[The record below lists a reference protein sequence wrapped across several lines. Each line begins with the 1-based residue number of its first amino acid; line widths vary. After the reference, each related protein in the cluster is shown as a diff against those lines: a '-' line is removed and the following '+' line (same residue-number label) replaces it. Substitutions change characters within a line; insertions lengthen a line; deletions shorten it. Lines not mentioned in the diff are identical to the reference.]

1 MSNEILFMIIGMG
14 IVTYIPRMLPFV
26 LLKGIDLPPFLQ
38 GVLRNVPYATLG
50 ALIFPGI
57 LFMNEHILCGVV
69 GGVIAVIVAYL
80 GANIIVVVLS
90 AIAFLTAFSYF
101 L

>member
-1 MSNEILFMIIGMG
+1 MSKEILMIIIGMG

-26 LLKGIDLPPFLQ
+26 LFQGVEPPPFLQ

-57 LFMNEHILCGVV
+57 LFMNEQIWYGVF
-69 GGVIAVIVAYL
+69 GGIVALIVAYI
-80 GANIIVVVLS
+80 GANIMIVVLS
-90 AIAFLTAFSYF
+90 AIAFLTIFTYF
-101 L
+101 F